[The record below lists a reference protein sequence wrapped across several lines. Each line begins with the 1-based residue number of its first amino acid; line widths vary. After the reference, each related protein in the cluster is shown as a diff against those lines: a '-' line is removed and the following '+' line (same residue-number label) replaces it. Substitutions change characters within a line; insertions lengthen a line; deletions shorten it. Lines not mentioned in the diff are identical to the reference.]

1 MLSMVRPGKKSIC
14 WGTIGQLLCGEIT
27 GRTSAQDVTVF
38 NTLGLAIEDIACA
51 KYLYLAGKGEN

>member
-1 MLSMVRPGKKSIC
+1 MLAC
-14 WGTIGQLLCGEIT
+14 GQLLCGEIT

-38 NTLGLAIEDIACA
+38 DALGLAIEDIACA